1 MHVCNQSEHDTY
13 LKPTAC
19 ASFGPPA
26 SLRWRR
32 HRTRLKLKEK
42 TCSADGTD
50 STHGFREL
58 RTGNRLTVCQRIF
71 PGDIPENILET
82 VSFTF
87 GSNML
92 KVCIALATRNE
103 EEPPGFGSFRGPDKT
118 RTRPPPGEKT
128 KAQGDQKPRA
138 LECSLRLKSPSPQ
151 PDFVRLPWHKPR
163 PGSQVPPKKKETIHK
178 KAGPKG
184 VVGNHQKEKCRKP
197 LRKGNRFLLVLTG
210 FLTGYINKAILQ
222 IRRSKKKLAPD
233 PQPRP
238 WGKKWGHCSVLGF
251 NGALVPTKTTWR
263 QKETTEDRSGNSLL
277 PSGPG
282 PCRPRDEMRSGC
294 H

>member
-1 MHVCNQSEHDTY
+1 MRVYAYICIYIYVYVYACIYIYVQVCVYVYVYVYVYVCVYIYIYMCNQSEHDTY
-13 LKPTAC
+13 LKPTSC

-32 HRTRLKLKEK
+32 HRTRLKLKET

-58 RTGNRLTVCQRIF
+58 RMENRLTVCQRIF
-71 PGDIPENILET
+71 PGDFPENILDIC
-82 VSFTF
+82 SFTF

-163 PGSQVPPKKKETIHK
+163 PGSQVPPKKKMKQSTKRLAQRVLSETTK
-178 KAGPKG
+178 RRN
-184 VVGNHQKEKCRKP
+184 VGNP
-197 LRKGNRFLLVLTG
+197 
-210 FLTGYINKAILQ
+210 
-222 IRRSKKKLAPD
+222 
-233 PQPRP
+233 
-238 WGKKWGHCSVLGF
+238 
-251 NGALVPTKTTWR
+251 
-263 QKETTEDRSGNSLL
+263 
-277 PSGPG
+277 
-282 PCRPRDEMRSGC
+282 
-294 H
+294 